1 MYCWVLHRRGSIM
14 KKTSSE
20 HYDFYYFEDSVAER
34 DINKIASIQEKCFEE
49 ICNFLKI
56 HPKIRI

>member
-1 MYCWVLHRRGSIM
+1 M